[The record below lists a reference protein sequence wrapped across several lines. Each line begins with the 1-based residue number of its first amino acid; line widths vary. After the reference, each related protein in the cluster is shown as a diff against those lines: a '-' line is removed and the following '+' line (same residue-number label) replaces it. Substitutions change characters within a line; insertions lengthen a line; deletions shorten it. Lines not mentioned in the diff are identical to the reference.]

1 VGQMRAGRE
10 ESDLRWLAVVL
21 VLLVL
26 ALAAAW
32 FLLGIDVF

>member
-1 VGQMRAGRE
+1 MRASKE

-21 VLLVL
+21 IVLVL